1 MYILPPRCKTKQ
13 KNLIGLSGL
22 DVSHYTVD
30 AEEIVFTSLKKMLTF
45 QIWEECSSP
54 FLLPTSRELK
64 PKKKYCM
71 KNSICWKHATNIYCL
86 CETHQTQ

>member
-13 KNLIGLSGL
+13 KNLTGLSGL

-64 PKKKYCM
+64 PKKKILHEEFNLLEAC
-71 KNSICWKHATNIYCL
+71 NQHILSL
-86 CETHQTQ
+86 